1 MTKFETKNKY
11 VTVTVNIKGD
21 VLVDDYKV
29 QQYIS
34 ELNELINNHIKKGLV

>member
-1 MTKFETKNKY
+1 MTKFETQNKY

-29 QQYIS
+29 QQYITD
-34 ELNELINNHIKKGLV
+34 LQTQITNHIVRGRV

>member
-1 MTKFETKNKY
+1 MTKFETQNKY

-29 QQYIS
+29 QQYITD
-34 ELNELINNHIKKGLV
+34 LQTQITNHIVRGLV